1 MTDRRIDLFALRCRD
16 LRDRVVADQLG
27 FIDAVDMAY
36 SAAIWAGLTDDLGD
50 DAVQQVMAV
59 AFCTVAPEQRAAA

>member
-1 MTDRRIDLFALRCRD
+1 MSDRRLQLFALRCRD
-16 LRDRVVADQLG
+16 LRDCVVAGRLG

-50 DAVQQVMAV
+50 DTVQRVMAA
-59 AFCTVAPEQRAAA
+59 AFCTVAPKQRAAA